1 MTREIGEH
9 VPSFSNRCKKG
20 LDKRNRNCLYQT
32 SCRESTIMGVSGL
45 SGQAFSY
52 HRHFDSSGK
61 RLASVNP
68 NEGDDKLATI
78 Q

>member
-1 MTREIGEH
+1 
-9 VPSFSNRCKKG
+9 
-20 LDKRNRNCLYQT
+20 
-32 SCRESTIMGVSGL
+32 MGVSGL